1 MENNLNIVK
10 SEFKELPNNIEAEQS
25 VIGSILVTNEIFD
38 EISTII
44 SSINF
49 YDPMHQKIYNAIESL
64 IYKGMLANPITL
76 KNYFEDE
83 KDDLDVPEYLV
94 KITKFSTSIRQA
106 IEYSKIIYDMFVRRE
121 LIKISEQTIDNA
133 KITDLDS
140 SGQNIIENSERL
152 LFDLAEKG
160 SFNSSLIKFDDAMK
174 QTIEMASAAYKN
186 EGGIVGVPTGLR
198 DLDDKLGGL
207 HQSDLIIIAGRPS
220 MGKTSLATNIAF
232 NAAKH
237 IQDNQKKSSVAFFSL
252 EMSSEQLSTRILS
265 EQARIGSNDI
275 RRGRISD
282 EQFDQFLET
291 SKNIAELPLFIDET
305 PAISIAAMSNRAR
318 RIKRLHGLDMIVVD
332 YIQLMRGTTYNKDGR
347 VQEIS
352 QITQGLKAIAKEL
365 GVPVVALSQLS
376 RQVEQRDDHKP
387 QLADLRE
394 SGSIEQDAD
403 VVMFVY
409 REGYYLQRKEP
420 REATVEHAEWQAK
433 MNEVAHLA
441 EIIIG
446 KQRHGPIG
454 KVTLEFEKDL
464 QNLKIL
470 KLIKFKYK
478 TLMLTSLYENTI
490 LKNPKFIILILF
502 ITLISFG
509 YYSKDFRLDASS
521 ETLLIE
527 DDPDL
532 EYLREITN
540 RYGSKEF
547 LVLTYTPNEGM
558 ISNTS
563 INNLLSLKYKIQSL
577 DWVHSVITLLD
588 IPLLNNTDAPLQERL
603 KGFKT
608 LKDEDV
614 DKNRGFKEILESPVF
629 RNFVISESGKTS
641 GIIVNIKQNP
651 ILEDIENRSK
661 KEIDEHR
668 DKIKKQNHKNIL
680 EIRDVIKS
688 YDDVGKIYL
697 GGIPMIADDMMTFIK
712 SDIIVFGLGVLLFI
726 IATLWFVFKK

>member
-1 MENNLNIVK
+1 MENNLSIVK
-10 SEFKELPNNIEAEQS
+10 DQFKELPNNIEAEQA
-25 VIGSILVTNEIFD
+25 VIGSILVSNDIFD

-49 YDPMHQKIYNAIESL
+49 YDPMHQKIYEAIESL
-64 IYKGMLANPITL
+64 VYRGMLANPITL

-94 KITKFSTSIRQA
+94 KITKFSTSVRQA
-106 IEYSKIIYDMFVRRE
+106 VEYSKIIYDMFVRRE
-121 LIKISEQTIDNA
+121 LIKISEQTIDSA
-133 KITDLDS
+133 KLNELDTN
-140 SGQNIIENSERL
+140 GQTIIENSERL

-160 SFNSSLIKFDDAMK
+160 SFNSSLVKFDEAMK

-186 EGGIVGVPTGLR
+186 EEGIVGVPTGLR

-232 NAAKH
+232 NAAQKL
-237 IQDNQKKSSVAFFSL
+237 QDSGKKSSIAFFSL
-252 EMSSEQLSTRILS
+252 EMSSEQLSTRIIS
-265 EQARIGSNDI
+265 EQARISSNDI

-282 EQFDQFLET
+282 EQFDKFLET
-291 SKNIAELPLFIDET
+291 SKNIAELPLYIDET

-318 RIKRLHGLDMIVVD
+318 RIKRLFGLDMIVVD
-332 YIQLMRGTTYNKDGR
+332 YIQLMRGTTFNKDGR

-441 EIIIG
+441 QIIIG

-454 KVTLEFEKDL
+454 NVTLEFEERFT
-464 QNLKIL
+464 
-470 KLIKFKYK
+470 KFKD
-478 TLMLTSLYENTI
+478 TQ
-490 LKNPKFIILILF
+490 
-502 ITLISFG
+502 
-509 YYSKDFRLDASS
+509 
-521 ETLLIE
+521 
-527 DDPDL
+527 
-532 EYLREITN
+532 
-540 RYGSKEF
+540 
-547 LVLTYTPNEGM
+547 
-558 ISNTS
+558 
-563 INNLLSLKYKIQSL
+563 IN
-577 DWVHSVITLLD
+577 
-588 IPLLNNTDAPLQERL
+588 
-603 KGFKT
+603 
-608 LKDEDV
+608 
-614 DKNRGFKEILESPVF
+614 
-629 RNFVISESGKTS
+629 
-641 GIIVNIKQNP
+641 
-651 ILEDIENRSK
+651 
-661 KEIDEHR
+661 
-668 DKIKKQNHKNIL
+668 
-680 EIRDVIKS
+680 
-688 YDDVGKIYL
+688 
-697 GGIPMIADDMMTFIK
+697 
-712 SDIIVFGLGVLLFI
+712 
-726 IATLWFVFKK
+726 